1 MPEKILLTGAT
12 GFLGSHLLESF
23 ISQGFEVS
31 ILKRSTSNTWRINHL
46 LEKVRIYNIDEVGL
60 DKIFIEIKPE
70 IIVHTACTYGRNR
83 ESLSQILNT
92 NLIFGINL
100 LEESIKNKVKS
111 FINSDSLLPRNLNDY
126 SLSKAQFTEWL
137 QKYSNQIQVINFKI
151 EHMYG
156 VKDDNK
162 KFLPWLINE
171 MINGSGEINLTSGIQ
186 KRDFIYI
193 SDVVA
198 AFDLVIQNREILP
211 SWNVF
216 DIGTN
221 TFTEVRE
228 LVIKITS
235 ILEKEHNKVIMP
247 RLNFGS
253 IPYREEDIMIPN
265 LDNKKII
272 ELGWN
277 HQVNID
283 EGVKLITKKYK

>member
-1 MPEKILLTGAT
+1 MQKKILLTGAT

-23 ISQGFEVS
+23 ISQGFEIV
-31 ILKRSTSNTWRINHL
+31 ILKRTTSDTWRIAQL
-46 LEKVRIYNIDEVGL
+46 LDKVKFYNIDEISL
-60 DKIFIEIKPE
+60 KKIFEEFEPE
-70 IIVHTACTYGRNR
+70 IIVHTACSYGRKN
-83 ESLSQILNT
+83 ETIIDIVNT
-92 NLIFGINL
+92 NLFFGLQL
-100 LEESIKNKVKS
+100 LEESMKFNVKT
-111 FINSDSLLPRNLNDY
+111 FINTDSLLPRNINNY
-126 SLSKAQFTEWL
+126 SLSKAQFSEWL
-137 QKYSNQIQVINFKI
+137 QKYSTQIQVINFKI

-162 KFLPWLINE
+162 KFIPWLINE
-171 MINGSGEINLTSGIQ
+171 MINGSNVIKLSSGIQ

-198 AFDLVIQNREILP
+198 AFDLVLQKRHTLP
-211 SWNVF
+211 SWNLF

-221 TFTEVRE
+221 IFTEVRE
-228 LVIKITS
+228 LVTKIAS

-253 IPYREEDIMIPN
+253 IPYREEDIMTPN

-272 ELGWN
+272 ELGWH

-283 EGVKLITKKYK
+283 EGVNLITKEYK